1 MKVIETDG
9 IVLKTMDFKEKDCI
23 LTFLTAKAGK
33 KAGIL
38 HGGKSLRSG
47 NAAKAELFVLNH
59 FEFSEKPNMDLV
71 RIRKCELQESF
82 PLVRKNYSKFLYASY
97 FSELL
102 LQCEIPELDSHEYF
116 DLLKNA
122 MSLLSE
128 SQTDTEIKLN
138 FEIRLLKLLG
148 ITPNLEICF
157 QCGGEL
163 WQERSGLNP
172 APKFSVPYQLDASLG
187 GVRCPR
193 CCISSSYSAVLHPG
207 SLAFLH
213 VRQNAKQS
221 DSVFRPT
228 QNNLEELDHA
238 LFVYFRHF
246 FGRNLKSHALLK
258 ENSWKN

>member
-23 LTFLTAKAGK
+23 LTFLTTKAGK
-33 KAGIL
+33 KAGVL

-47 NAAKAELFVLNH
+47 NAAKTELFVLNH

-82 PLVRKNYSKFLYASY
+82 PLVRKNYSKFLHANY

-102 LQCEIPELDSHEYF
+102 LQCGIPAVDSHEYF

-128 SQTDTEIKLN
+128 SQTGTEIKFN
-138 FEIRLLKLLG
+138 FEIQLLKLLG

-187 GVRCPR
+187 GIRCPK
-193 CCISSSYSAVLHPG
+193 CCIQSSYSADLHPG
-207 SLAFLH
+207 SLAFFCI
-213 VRQNAKQS
+213 RQKTLQS

-228 QNNLEELDHA
+228 QKNLEELDHA
-238 LFVYFRHF
+238 LFIYFRHF

>member
-1 MKVIETDG
+1 
-9 IVLKTMDFKEKDCI
+9 
-23 LTFLTAKAGK
+23 
-33 KAGIL
+33 
-38 HGGKSLRSG
+38 
-47 NAAKAELFVLNH
+47 
-59 FEFSEKPNMDLV
+59 
-71 RIRKCELQESF
+71 
-82 PLVRKNYSKFLYASY
+82 
-97 FSELL
+97 
-102 LQCEIPELDSHEYF
+102 
-116 DLLKNA
+116 
-122 MSLLSE
+122 
-128 SQTDTEIKLN
+128 
-138 FEIRLLKLLG
+138 LLKLLG

-163 WQERSGLNP
+163 WQERSGRNP

-193 CCISSSYSAVLHPG
+193 CCIPSSYSAALHPG

>member
-23 LTFLTAKAGK
+23 LTFLTAKVGK

-82 PLVRKNYSKFLYASY
+82 PLVRKNYSKFLHASY

-138 FEIRLLKLLG
+138 FEIRLLV
-148 ITPNLEICF
+148 
-157 QCGGEL
+157 
-163 WQERSGLNP
+163 
-172 APKFSVPYQLDASLG
+172 FSA
-187 GVRCPR
+187 
-193 CCISSSYSAVLHPG
+193 A
-207 SLAFLH
+207 A
-213 VRQNAKQS
+213 N
-221 DSVFRPT
+221 
-228 QNNLEELDHA
+228 
-238 LFVYFRHF
+238 
-246 FGRNLKSHALLK
+246 FGRKDPDEILLQNFQFRTSWTQAWEVFAVQDAVFLALTRPPCIQ
-258 ENSWKN
+258 EA

>member
-1 MKVIETDG
+1 
-9 IVLKTMDFKEKDCI
+9 
-23 LTFLTAKAGK
+23 
-33 KAGIL
+33 
-38 HGGKSLRSG
+38 
-47 NAAKAELFVLNH
+47 
-59 FEFSEKPNMDLV
+59 
-71 RIRKCELQESF
+71 
-82 PLVRKNYSKFLYASY
+82 
-97 FSELL
+97 LL

-148 ITPNLEICF
+148 ITPNLGICF

-163 WQERSGLNP
+163 WQERSGRNP

-193 CCISSSYSAVLHPG
+193 CCISSSYSTALHPG

-213 VRQNAKQS
+213 VRLNAKQS